1 MTESAKAVF
10 LSYASQD
17 VEPARR
23 ICDAMLLTVSA
34 VALALVVAGSSAAPG
49 GFKVDEATTLGIQEA
64 LKDKR
69 VSCRQIVKA
78 YLDRITA
85 YDHQGPALDAILR
98 LNSKALVEAEQLDAE
113 YVKSGPVGPLHCVPL
128 VLKDNYNT
136 ADLPTT
142 GGSASLAGA
151 QPQSDAFVVAKLRR
165 AGAIILAKANM
176 QEFAQGGMT
185 VSSLGGQTLNPY
197 DLTRTPGGSSG
208 GTAVAV
214 AASFCVAGTGSDTV
228 NSIRSPASANA
239 LVGIRPTKGLLS
251 RAGIMPVSE
260 TQDAIGP
267 IARTVTDAAWLLQIM
282 AGYDPNDSSTAWS
295 VGNTS
300 ASYTSFLKQ
309 NGLRGT
315 RIGVLK
321 TMFGAGPEHQEVNTV
336 IAKAITAMKN
346 AGGIIIEVDA
356 PALDAGKLI
365 ADNDVQKYEF
375 KALINAYL
383 ATIPNAPVK
392 SLSEII
398 ASGKFHKSL
407 EKFLVSADTYQNG
420 MEESDY
426 KERLL
431 RNQRTR
437 QALLSLMVEHQLDA
451 LIYPEQKRLVVPITE
466 LNQADRTGILA
477 AVTGFPAITVPAGF
491 SPPSPTAPLGIP
503 VGMDIL
509 GRPWTEGRLIQ
520 IAYGFEQAT
529 HYRKPP
535 SSTPPLHASAV
546 IRANAS

>member
-1 MTESAKAVF
+1 MKLIVMVSSIA
-10 LSYASQD
+10 
-17 VEPARR
+17 
-23 ICDAMLLTVSA
+23 LT
-34 VALALVVAGSSAAPG
+34 ALAATPG
-49 GFKVDEATTLGIQEA
+49 VTTATAFRVEEATIADIHKALQNKQATCRGIIQT
-64 LKDKR
+64 
-69 VSCRQIVKA
+69 
-78 YLDRITA
+78 YLDRIAA
-85 YDHQGPALDAILR
+85 YDHKGPALGSMLTI
-98 LNSKALVEAEQLDAE
+98 NSKALAQAEQLDA
-113 YVKSGPVGPLHCVPL
+113 YYARSGPVGPLHCIPL

-151 QPQSDAFVVAKLRR
+151 QPQSDAFVVVKLRK
-165 AGAIILAKANM
+165 AGAIILGKANM
-176 QEFAQGGMT
+176 HEFAQGGMT

-208 GTAVAV
+208 GTGVAV
-214 AASFCVAGTGSDTV
+214 TANFCVAGTGSDTV

-267 IARTVTDAAWLLQIM
+267 IARTVTDAARLLEVM
-282 AGYDPNDSSTAWS
+282 AGYDPNDPSTAWS
-295 VGNTS
+295 IGNTP
-300 ASYTSFLKQ
+300 ANYTSYLERG
-309 NGLRGT
+309 GLQGARL
-315 RIGVLK
+315 GVLR
-321 TMFGAGPEHQEVNTV
+321 TMLGSGREHQEVNAVMAT
-336 IAKAITAMKN
+336 AITAMRK
-346 AGGIIIEVDA
+346 AGAVIVEVDA
-356 PALDAGKLI
+356 PALDASKLI

-375 KALINAYL
+375 KVLINAYL
-383 ATIPNAPVK
+383 TTIPNAPVK

-398 ASGKFHKSL
+398 TSEKYHKASL
-407 EKFLVSADTYQNG
+407 EKFLVSAEAYQNG
-420 MEESDY
+420 MEEPDY

-437 QALLSLMVEHQLDA
+437 QTLIALMAEYRLDA
-451 LIYPEQKRLVVPITE
+451 LVYPLQKRLVVPITE
-466 LNQADRTGILA
+466 STQADRNGILA

-491 SPPSPTAPLGIP
+491 SQPSPSAPLGVP

-509 GRPWTEGRLIQ
+509 GRPWSEGRLIQ

-535 SSTPPLHASAV
+535 GSTPPLHTD
-546 IRANAS
+546 